1 MRERNSKGKNNSL
14 HERGRKKAIY
24 TAQIMI
30 GYKEPP
36 VMQIDIN
43 ARSMAEAT
51 TRAIELG
58 RQHIQADILNSNHD
72 DLRKILKHYSEGG
85 ELTDEFKESLTM
97 PTVTHDDF
105 DIDGIIVNRAD
116 KVQTKVMSER
126 EVNNNLHT
134 GITEFLKEN
143 SDKEEE

>member
-1 MRERNSKGKNNSL
+1 MRERNSKGNDNTL
-14 HERGRKKAIY
+14 HERGRKKTKY

-43 ARSMAEAT
+43 ARSLAEAT

-58 RQHIQADILNSNHD
+58 RQHIQADILNANHD
-72 DLRKILKHYSEGG
+72 DLYKILKHKQEGG
-85 ELTDEFKESLTM
+85 ELTDEFMKTLQM
-97 PTVTHDDF
+97 PKVSHDDF

-116 KVQTKVMSER
+116 TVQTKVMSEK

-143 SDKEEE
+143 SKQEEE